1 MRWKQIEDEAKFFA
15 LVFETGDEIAS
26 VLQLFSKN
34 QGLAEA
40 VSPAIPKALH
50 PSAYYPA
57 VSPVVMV
64 QGCFSDG
71 PEEMK

>member
-1 MRWKQIEDEAKFFA
+1 MLAMDRLNCPYGGE
-15 LVFETGDEIAS
+15 
-26 VLQLFSKN
+26 KN
-34 QGLAEA
+34 QWTLHDRAAEA

-71 PEEMK
+71 PGKMK